1 MSEISENQMENVK
14 KLSRFLAHFREN
26 ELGGGTYRAKNTLP
40 NRPKLQE

>member
-1 MSEISENQMENVK
+1 MTEIRKKIIENVN

-26 ELGGGTYRAKNTLP
+26 GLGGGIYRAKNTLP